1 MNCRTALIYLLLTST
16 WSLAAPK
23 GQLKIHV
30 VDYESGAP
38 IAGAEAKVTSFMGGD
53 AWNGIELGTANGRT
67 DGNGWVTIEF
77 EGEMSIAAGAKH
89 PGYYKNG
96 KAVDLHKRAGK
107 WLPWGKEVEI
117 RLRLQKN
124 PVPMHLVSCSELLP
138 VQDEPVGFDLVMADW
153 VAPHGAGQDSDFI
166 FVWNHGYQAPQTYN
180 SELTVTFAN
189 PHDGIVDAGDALVER
204 MLIFEAPTDGY
215 EPSRYVF
222 NRQAGRNKQREL
234 SFDEHRASVFR
245 VRTQMEGDT
254 LAGMYGCL
262 VSDFMLASSPEGN
275 GRIHFSYLLN
285 PDGTRNLEWNGKNL
299 FRQR

>member
-1 MNCRTALIYLLLTST
+1 MNCRTALIYILLTST

-53 AWNGIELGTANGRT
+53 AWNGIELGTASGQT

-89 PGYYKNG
+89 PDYYKNG
-96 KAVDLHKRAGK
+96 IAVDVHKRAGK

-124 PVPMHLVSCSELLP
+124 PVPMYLVNYSELLP
-138 VQDEPVGFDLVMADW
+138 AQNEPVGFDLIMADW
-153 VAPHGAGQDSDFI
+153 VAPHGEGQNSDFI
-166 FVWNHGYQAPQTYN
+166 FVWNHDYQAPYTYN
-180 SELTVTFAN
+180 SEVTVTFSN

-204 MLIFEAPTDGY
+204 MLIFEAPADGY
-215 EPSRYVF
+215 IPSRYVF

-234 SFDEHRASVFR
+234 SFDEQRASVFR
-245 VRTQMEGDT
+245 VRTQMENDT
-254 LAGMYGCL
+254 LVGMYGYL
-262 VSDFMLASSPEGN
+262 VSDFMLVSSPEGS
-275 GRIHFSYLLN
+275 GRINFSYLLN
-285 PDGTRNLEWNGKNL
+285 PDRTRNLEWNGKNL
-299 FRQR
+299 FKKR